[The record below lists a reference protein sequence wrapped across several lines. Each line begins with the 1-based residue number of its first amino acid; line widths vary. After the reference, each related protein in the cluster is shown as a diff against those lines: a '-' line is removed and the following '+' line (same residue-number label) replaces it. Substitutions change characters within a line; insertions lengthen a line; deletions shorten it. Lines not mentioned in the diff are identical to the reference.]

1 MAVFIAGE
9 RYIGHVQAIT
19 VVVSISSAIPFAI
32 LLMQLA
38 VAGAIST
45 ISAFLAREMCFTS

>member
-32 LLMQLA
+32 LPMQLA